1 MATRGGV
8 GGQDEAGAK
17 SRSPPRHARGDSLHR
32 HRRDGAW
39 TSVKP
44 GRFSWPIAPGL

>member
-44 GRFSWPIAPGL
+44 GRFS